1 MKEKLLH
8 VNHILFFDISFITK
22 LILIIIYFIHKVNI
36 KLLKIKIIKNSS
48 KSVEKS
54 KKMSIIYS
62 RKK

>member
-54 KKMSIIYS
+54 KK
-62 RKK
+62 